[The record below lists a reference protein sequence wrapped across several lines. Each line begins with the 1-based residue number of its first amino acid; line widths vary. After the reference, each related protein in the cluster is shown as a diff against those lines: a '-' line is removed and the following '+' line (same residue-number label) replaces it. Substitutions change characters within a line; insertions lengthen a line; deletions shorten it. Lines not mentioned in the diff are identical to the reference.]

1 MKFSKSSGYILF
13 IFLALVPVFYSLIV
27 WKQLPQDVPTHFDLN
42 GHANGYTNKHW
53 LWILSVIN
61 IAAYLITQNIG
72 RIDPK
77 RINRPNSSISRLGE
91 VVSLFITGINVL
103 IVYAAI
109 HPEKNVISY
118 TNPLIGILFIILG
131 NYMYNLKP
139 NYFAGIK
146 VPWTL
151 ASDYN
156 WKKTHQLGGR
166 LWFIGGIVLVIAGL
180 FFPKNIKS
188 FVFNTTIAILVIVPI
203 VYSFLLFR
211 KESKTPGYFDK
222 LD

>member
-1 MKFSKSSGYILF
+1 MKYSKRLRYILF
-13 IFLALVPVFYSLIV
+13 IVLALVPVFYSLIV
-27 WKQLPQDVPTHFDLN
+27 WKQLPQNVPTHFDLN
-42 GHANGYTNKHW
+42 GQANGYTDKHW
-53 LWILSVIN
+53 LWILSIIN
-61 IAAYLITQNIG
+61 IAAYLITQNVG

-109 HPEKNVISY
+109 HPEKNVMSY

-166 LWFIGGIVLVIAGL
+166 LWFIGGIILVVAGL
-180 FFPKNIKS
+180 FFPKNIES
-188 FVFNTTIAILVIVPI
+188 YAFSITIAILIIVPI
-203 VYSFLLFR
+203 AYSFMLFK

-222 LD
+222 QN

>member
-1 MKFSKSSGYILF
+1 MKYSKRSRYILF
-13 IFLALVPVFYSLIV
+13 IFLSLIPVFYSLIV
-27 WKQLPQDVPTHFDLN
+27 WERLPQDVPTHFDLN
-42 GHANGYTNKHW
+42 GHANGYTDKHW

-61 IAAYLITQNIG
+61 IAAYLITQNVG

-77 RINRPNSSISRLGE
+77 RINKSNSSISRLGE

-109 HPEKNVISY
+109 HPEKNVMSY
-118 TNPLIGILFIILG
+118 TNPLIGILFIVLG

-156 WKKTHQLGGR
+156 WKKTHQLGSR

-180 FFPKNIKS
+180 FFPKNIES

-203 VYSFLLFR
+203 AYSFILFR
-211 KESKTPGYFDK
+211 RESKTPGYFDK
-222 LD
+222 QN